1 MKKSFI
7 VSIFLAIYAQ
17 ISYAEDN
24 VVTQASYSK
33 ESRFFKYVGKSYIA
47 KKDNEWVI
55 NRYGENF
62 FKGVHVFL
70 NTPLTKYYAL
80 LDSSTSPK
88 NDRKYILKDTKFVIE
103 SVVSPSELEAEAFRN
118 KKVDCKHEVVYCY
131 FKFKFEDGSYG
142 YMKVGDFDT
151 VSNPALAVGFN
162 APWLL
167 QIIDLSPGKSWKK
180 YKAEYDKHFRK
191 LGVIEGLTQEQ
202 VLKSSWGKPMYKTR
216 SSDVEIWTYDTGM
229 LTFEKGYLT
238 SFTTVY

>member
-7 VSIFLAIYAQ
+7 VSILLAIYAQ

-24 VVTQASYSK
+24 VVTQASYLK
-33 ESRFFKYVGKSYIA
+33 ESRFFKYIGKSYIA

-55 NRYGENF
+55 NKYGENF
-62 FKGVHVFL
+62 FKGVYVFL
-70 NTPLTKYYAL
+70 NTPLTKYYAQ

-88 NDRKYILKDTKFVIE
+88 NDRKYIFRDTKFVID
-103 SVVSPSELEAEAFRN
+103 SVVSPSEVETEAFRN
-118 KKVDCKHEVVYCY
+118 KKVDCKHEVIFCY
-131 FKFKFEDGSYG
+131 FKFKFEDGGFG
-142 YMKVGDFDT
+142 YMKIMDFERA
-151 VSNPALAVGFN
+151 SNPNEAMYSN

-167 QIIDLSPGKSWKK
+167 NIVKLSPDKNWKR
-180 YKAEYDKHFRK
+180 YKADYDKHFRK

-238 SFTTVY
+238 SFTTAY